1 MVELK
6 TGTRVHFVG
15 IGGVSMSALA
25 ELLHQRGCHIS
36 GSDRQASALTDRLKT
51 FGISVK
57 IGHAAENIQNADVV
71 IYTSATDPANP
82 ERQAATQ
89 KNVPQVRRAELLGHL
104 TESHPT
110 ICIAGTHGKTTTT
123 AMVGAVLE
131 AGGLDPTILVG
142 GIVQGLENNLKIG
155 NGPYWV
161 VEADE
166 YDRTFLAL
174 KPTVAVVTTLE
185 ADHLDCYKDIH
196 DIRNTFE
203 QFINLL
209 PQNGCAILCHDEPE
223 ICTLNLNTQFSKMT
237 YGQNKGSQLRFDHL
251 TPSEFGSTFTL
262 FDNQTKID
270 TVTLKVPGIHNVR
283 NALAAIG
290 VGRFLNIDWPHI
302 KKGIESFRG
311 VHRRFD
317 ILGTINNITVVDDY
331 AHHPTEIRATLQAAR
346 QGWKGRIV
354 AAFQPH
360 LYSRT
365 RDFGEAFAQ
374 ELQAADQI
382 YLTDIYPAREK
393 PIPGIDGAFITN
405 KIPHAHYSPTIHALT
420 DALIQDLQPG
430 DLLVVMGAGDI
441 EKVPHQVWQALQ
453 NTVKT

>member
-51 FGISVK
+51 LGISIK

-71 IYTSATDPANP
+71 IYTSATDPTNP

-89 KNVPQVRRAELLGHL
+89 KNVPLVRRAELLGYL
-104 TESHPT
+104 TQSHPT

-131 AGGLDPTILVG
+131 AGGLDPTLLVG

-155 NGPYWV
+155 KGPYWV
-161 VEADE
+161 IEADE
-166 YDRTFLAL
+166 YDRTFLSL

-185 ADHLDCYKDIH
+185 ADHLDCYKDLN

-209 PQNGCAILCHDEPE
+209 PSHGCAILCCDEPE
-223 ICTLNLNTQFSKMT
+223 ICTLHLNTQASKMM
-237 YGQNKGSQLRFDHL
+237 YGQNKSSQLRFDNL
-251 TPSEFGSTFTL
+251 KASEFGSTFTL

-270 TVTLKVPGIHNVR
+270 TLTLQVPGIHNVR

-290 VGRFLNIDWPHI
+290 VGRFLNIDWQHI

-317 ILGTINNITVVDDY
+317 ILGTANNITVVDDY

-346 QGWKGRIV
+346 QGWTGRIV

-365 RDFGEAFAQ
+365 RDFGDAFAK
-374 ELQAADQI
+374 ELQAADQV

-393 PIPGIDGAFITN
+393 PISGIDGMFITN
-405 KIPHAHYSPTIHALT
+405 KIPHANYAPTIANLT
-420 DALIQDLQPG
+420 DTLIQNLKPG

-453 NTVKT
+453 KQS

>member
-1 MVELK
+1 MVEPK

-36 GSDRQASALTDRLKT
+36 GSDRQASALTDRLKSL
-51 FGISVK
+51 GISIK
-57 IGHAAENIQNADVV
+57 IGHAAENIHHADVV
-71 IYTSATDPANP
+71 IYTSATDPTNP
-82 ERQAATQ
+82 ERQAATK
-89 KNVPQVRRAELLGHL
+89 KNVPQVRRAELLGYL
-104 TESHPT
+104 TQSHPT

-131 AGGLDPTILVG
+131 AGGLDPTLLVG

-174 KPTVAVVTTLE
+174 RPTIAVVTTLE
-185 ADHLDCYKDIH
+185 ADHLDCYKDIN

-203 QFINLL
+203 QFINSL

-223 ICTLNLNTQFSKMT
+223 IRTLSLNAQYSKVM
-237 YGQNKGSQLRFDHL
+237 YGQSKNSHLRFDNL
-251 TPSEFGSTFTL
+251 TASKFSSTFTL

-270 TVTLKVPGIHNVR
+270 TVTLQVPGIHNVR

-290 VGRFLNIDWPHI
+290 VGRFLNIDWQHI
-302 KKGIESFRG
+302 KQGITSFRG

-317 ILGTINNITVVDDY
+317 VLGTTNNITVVDDY

-346 QGWKGRIV
+346 QGWTGRIV

-365 RDFGEAFAQ
+365 RDFGEAFAK
-374 ELQAADQI
+374 ELQAADQV

-393 PIPGIDGAFITN
+393 PIPGIDGMFITN
-405 KIPHAHYSPTIHALT
+405 KIPHAHYAPTTANLT
-420 DALIQDLQPG
+420 DTLIQNLKPG

-453 NTVKT
+453 KQS